1 MFWLSV
7 AAIVYLCLYPWQF
20 DFHRPFHL
28 YYPEWYEIKSRT
40 EWVDCVANFFFFL
53 PFGFLGT
60 LSFGRLDLA
69 SNSEGGLKWRLG
81 AVVVA
86 AALLSGG
93 LETLQSYLPTRVS
106 SWRDVLLNTVGAAA
120 GVGLAGRMRQAAL
133 GPSRMTGW
141 LPRDGFAWVLLG
153 LWVMW
158 QAFPFIPS
166 LRLYRLY
173 EAVESLRHPTFG
185 WIKAG
190 DVFFAFLLLPAAC
203 GRGGLAWPLLA
214 GLVLWGQFILPDQS
228 LGLDRILAAGLGI
241 LVSQWLAWLPA
252 PAAARWLA
260 YSVVFWLPLR
270 AGYPFHFGPFPQPFH
285 WWPFTGLA
293 VDSRGALA
301 RIMAGKLFLYAGAI
315 WALCE
320 ARWNWWAA
328 TVGVMALLGS
338 IEFAQ
343 IYLPGHQAETT
354 DPALAL
360 LGALLVA
367 AFSLRK

>member
-20 DFHRPFHL
+20 DFDRPFHL
-28 YYPEWYEIKSRT
+28 YYSEWYEIKTRT

-53 PFGFLGT
+53 PFGFLGA
-60 LSFGRLDLA
+60 LSFGR
-69 SNSEGGLKWRLG
+69 GLKWRWWAAA
-81 AVVVA
+81 AV

-106 SWRDVLLNTVGAAA
+106 SLRDVLLNTVGAAVGA
-120 GVGLAGRMRQAAL
+120 GLAGRMRRAGV
-133 GPSRMTGW
+133 GPSWMTGW

-166 LRLYRLY
+166 LRLYRFY

-190 DVFFAFLLLPAAC
+190 DVFFAFLLIPAAC
-203 GRGGLAWPLLA
+203 GRRLALPLLA
-214 GLVLWGQFILPDQS
+214 WLVLWAQFLLPDQT

-241 LVSQWLAWLPA
+241 LVSQWLVALPA
-252 PAAARWLA
+252 KEAAGWLA
-260 YSVVFWLPLR
+260 YGLVLWLPLR
-270 AGYPFHFGPFPQPFH
+270 AGYPFHFGEAQPFH
-285 WWPFTGLA
+285 WWPFAGLA
-293 VDSRGALA
+293 IDSRGALA

-320 ARWNWWAA
+320 ARWNRWAA
-328 TVGVMALLGS
+328 TVGVMALLGL
-338 IEFAQ
+338 IEFAH

-360 LGALLVA
+360 LGALLVG
-367 AFSLRK
+367 AFSLRR